1 MNTLFIL
8 LDAAKSSQGNAFM
21 SFLPLILIVVIF
33 WLFIIRPQQ
42 KKQKEVQNFRNAIA
56 VGSHVCTLG
65 GIYGTVRRIDEQS
78 GHLFLEVASGVTIE
92 VDRNAVNPSAPEG
105 K

>member
-1 MNTLFIL
+1 MNTIL
-8 LDAAKSSQGNAFM
+8 LLEAAKGAQGNAFM

-42 KKQKEVQNFRNAIA
+42 KKQKEIQTFRNAIA
-56 VGSHVCTLG
+56 VGSRVCTLG
-65 GIYGTVRRIDEQS
+65 GVYGTVRRIDEAE

-92 VDRNAVNPSAPEG
+92 VDRNAVNPITEQ
-105 K
+105 KK

>member
-1 MNTLFIL
+1 MNTAFIL
-8 LDAAKSSQGNAFM
+8 LLAQGGGNAFM

-42 KKQKEVQNFRNAIA
+42 KKQKELQNFRNGIA
-56 VGSHVCTLG
+56 PGDEVVTLG
-65 GIYGTVRRIDEQS
+65 GIYGKVRRIDEANNRIA
-78 GHLFLEVASGVTIE
+78 LEVSNGVTIE
-92 VDRNAVNPSAPEG
+92 VDRNAVNPVFAEPA